1 MTGAVSAALQV
12 YYAPFDA
19 AFLKLPPQIEC
30 ALNPGLM
37 RWGSGSRPFPIASF
51 PHYRLT
57 GSSRHRLRASDYRI
71 ICTFDVAAGII
82 HRLAVGHQRQI
93 YRDF

>member
-1 MTGAVSAALQV
+1 MR
-12 YYAPFDA
+12 
-19 AFLKLPPQIEC
+19 IE
-30 ALNPGLM
+30 
-37 RWGSGSRPFPIASF
+37 SRIDEMGQRLASF